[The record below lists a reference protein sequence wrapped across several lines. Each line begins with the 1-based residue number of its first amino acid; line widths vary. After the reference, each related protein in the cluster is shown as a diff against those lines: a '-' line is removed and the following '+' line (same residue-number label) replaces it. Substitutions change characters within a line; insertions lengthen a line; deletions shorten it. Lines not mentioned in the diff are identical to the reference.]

1 MTPPRRQRRQP
12 NPPSPPSP
20 SPSSPRLRPPPYAE
34 TTDGR
39 TPYGDT
45 TDGRTPHGAA
55 GGRAP
60 HGVADGPHAHG
71 TPDGQPPPRN
81 PERLYAVT
89 GTADG
94 GRAELDLVTLI
105 VARRTPPPGA
115 SPEHTAVLDL
125 CAAPLSLAEL
135 SAYLA
140 LPFSAMTVLITEM
153 ITAELV
159 QARAPATRR
168 TAPDRSLLEAVM
180 HGLQKL

>member
-1 MTPPRRQRRQP
+1 MTPPRRKRRRP
-12 NPPSPPSP
+12 DPPF
-20 SPSSPRLRPPPYAE
+20 PPPTSAPQPRWGPPPPAE
-34 TTDGR
+34 RPDGR
-39 TPYGDT
+39 NPHGTA
-45 TDGRTPHGAA
+45 DGRSPHGTA
-55 GGRAP
+55 
-60 HGVADGPHAHG
+60 
-71 TPDGQPPPRN
+71 DGQPPPRN

-115 SPEHTAVLDL
+115 SPEHTAVLGL

-135 SAYLA
+135 SAYLS

-159 QARAPATRR
+159 QARAPVTRR
-168 TAPDRSLLEAVM
+168 AAPDRSLLEAVM
-180 HGLQKL
+180 HGLQRL